1 MPTLLKGLGRIRIGR
16 VEEWKDGMAKG
27 RNQVL
32 KKKLGFN
39 AKRGA
44 SKSLH
49 EPKYSD
55 AQDNE
60 HRQIEQDGEAHSPT
74 LIWTDLLTGEG
85 ESPKLPERVEIKR
98 EKGKEN

>member
-1 MPTLLKGLGRIRIGR
+1 MVKIYVRNGGQGISIALIVQSLDPTLQLHPGT
-16 VEEWKDGMAKG
+16 
-27 RNQVL
+27 
-32 KKKLGFN
+32 
-39 AKRGA
+39 

-49 EPKYSD
+49 DPKYSD

-60 HRQIEQDGEAHSPT
+60 HRQIEEDGEAHSPT

-98 EKGKEN
+98 EKRKEN